1 MDNKK
6 LFNVLAKVLSVK
18 VKKINL
24 NTSAKNLEEWD
35 SLGKLNIISFLEK
48 KYKSKIKKFNV
59 EDTDSV
65 KKIIKLLQ
73 KNKIKI

>member
-24 NTSAKNLEEWD
+24 NTSTKNLEEWD
-35 SLGKLNIISFLEK
+35 SLGKLNIISYLEK